1 MRIKISPLAKNDI
14 KAIARYTEQRWG
26 RSKRQSYLKA
36 LDSRIMQLA
45 DFPESGVACD
55 EILPNYRKLSF
66 NQHLIF
72 YRRLNVESLLI
83 VRILHQS
90 MDVKL

>member
-36 LDSRIMQLA
+36 FDSRIMQLA
-45 DFPESGVACD
+45 DLRV
-55 EILPNYRKLSF
+55 
-66 NQHLIF
+66 
-72 YRRLNVESLLI
+72 
-83 VRILHQS
+83 
-90 MDVKL
+90 